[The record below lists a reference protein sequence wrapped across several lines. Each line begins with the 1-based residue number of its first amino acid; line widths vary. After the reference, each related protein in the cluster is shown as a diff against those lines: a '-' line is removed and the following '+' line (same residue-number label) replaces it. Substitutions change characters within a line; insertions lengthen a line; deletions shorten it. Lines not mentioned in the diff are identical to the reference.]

1 MGSGSISRLYSF
13 VTLIGIASTA
23 GCGES
28 SAGLSV
34 KPVAQDGW
42 STFCMGRLLVSL
54 PPSAELA
61 AGEVKFN
68 DAYGFAGI
76 ENVQTWGR
84 SRWGNA
90 EFSESVPTDSARL
103 QKVFSEAKAG
113 LRSGDSNK
121 HAILEARKDVDR
133 WRGKVAKS
141 EPGKSAELFKE
152 ILASKEQLLKELTT
166 ESTAV
171 GVATSVSNVEFA
183 VRPYDSEFAV
193 GFWDPKDQRI
203 RTVKGELQS
212 LEPKGPDAAANE
224 LRRWR
229 TIYTARIPSEIPA
242 KPGFCSSFG
251 FFDES
256 KEIDAKA
263 KAKIPFRLKE
273 HPNLLFFLSTEPAS
287 EDGPA
292 NILDLPDMAIG
303 RAQLD
308 LIGVKARHGAD
319 KVKILGSPG
328 RVYAQEYGPNCASK
342 DDCRPA
348 DQAYEIHAETF
359 GEAGRLDRPHLILY
373 MVAATSDEYKAKRKP
388 VPGNPR
394 YNTPERPALKG
405 HVPPPYKVGREI
417 FDQVL
422 RSIRI
427 RPGAISGQN

>member
-1 MGSGSISRLYSF
+1 MAIPKIYAAVFLLS
-13 VTLIGIASTA
+13 ASSLA
-23 GCGES
+23 GCSEALQEAKISHEVPG
-28 SAGLSV
+28 
-34 KPVAQDGW
+34 GW
-42 STFCMGRLLVSL
+42 DIECIGRLQLAL
-54 PPSAELA
+54 PPSTLFAEGKVA
-61 AGEVKFN
+61 FSSPYVFPGIRHSQAWGEVSWGEAEINETVKTGPSSLKEVFN
-68 DAYGFAGI
+68 
-76 ENVQTWGR
+76 
-84 SRWGNA
+84 
-90 EFSESVPTDSARL
+90 
-103 QKVFSEAKAG
+103 
-113 LRSGDSNK
+113 
-121 HAILEARKDVDR
+121 
-133 WRGKVAKS
+133 RGKVDLR
-141 EPGKSAELFKE
+141 SAEGYRRDVANAKE
-152 ILASKEQLLKELTT
+152 DAARWRENLREEGAGDGAESIRGILEEKEKILKELEFGSRVT
-166 ESTAV
+166 
-171 GVATSVSNVEFA
+171 GVATTLTANEFA
-183 VRPYDSEFAV
+183 IRPYGTEYAV
-193 GFWDPKDQRI
+193 GYWDSGDQRI
-203 RTVKGELQS
+203 RTFKGS
-212 LEPKGPDAAANE
+212 LRDLKPESPEAAANE
-224 LRRWR
+224 LRRWKQ
-229 TIYTARIPSEIPA
+229 IYSARRPTEIPT

-256 KEIDAKA
+256 KEVDPKA

-287 EDGPA
+287 EEGPA

-319 KVKILGSPG
+319 KVEILGSPG

-388 VPGNPR
+388 EPGNPT
-394 YNTPERPALKG
+394 YSTPERPALKG